1 MLSDLPNHLKDRSV
15 LVNSVANIAGSG
27 PVVVWLKSALR
38 VHENPAIDV
47 GRLVAQQYDVPLLIY
62 QAIDERYPWASLRH
76 HNMLLDGAVD
86 LHQGCKAIGLRYVLH
101 LARSGHRQSVIKEL
115 SQSASCIITDMFP
128 LPPWSHWVANIGKD
142 AKCPIIEVDCH
153 CVIPMPLFGKSVDR
167 PFKFRDATKR
177 MRKKMVQQNW
187 PKVTAQTQSYEGK
200 LPFTP
205 IDIERDIIDNN
216 NRIKLLQECNID
228 PTVLPIW
235 SQRGGEKIALNKWQ
249 KFLDKN
255 LSGYARRRNN
265 AADPEGVSRLSP
277 AFHYGFLSPMKVAR
291 EAAAVGTKS
300 ADKYL
305 DELLIFREHA
315 WHHVAS
321 KANPYSSANLP
332 HWALESWSNTA
343 EDPRP
348 VIVSNHELEYAR
360 SPNLLWNLCQKSLL
374 RHGELHNNLRMTWGK
389 SFPRWT
395 DSLEDSLSLSQKYND
410 KYALDGR
417 DPSSIAGVQWCH
429 GLFDRPFF
437 PSMPVMGVVR
447 KRDLETHNSRL
458 DTEAYSKHINRPPN
472 PQQGVFVVSC
482 HSIIDCY
489 VARVL
494 FDNGYSVHILS
505 SNEDYS
511 VGTIKINSEILSC
524 LPAYIGE
531 RLQSIAEKL
540 NTFDVTEIGKNLL
553 RGFSTINESQILVN
567 TVNGESKV
575 FVKIDGSPQQICG
588 IWSPKQNP
596 LPDRL
601 IDTQHIIQEVLIEPL
616 VDKTPVDLTEFTN
629 SFQTALWQIAGII
642 WSHNCS
648 TQKEQYAIQSTL
660 F

>member
-1 MLSDLPNHLKDRSV
+1 MLSDLPNHLQDRSI
-15 LVNSVANIAGSG
+15 LVNSVANHTGDG
-27 PVVVWLKSALR
+27 PVIVWLKSALR

-47 GRLVAQQYDVPLLIY
+47 GRLIAQQYNVPLLIY

-76 HNMLLDGAVD
+76 HNMLLDGAAD
-86 LHQGCKAIGLRYVLH
+86 LHQGCQALGLRYVLH
-101 LARSGHRQSVIKEL
+101 LARDGHRQSAIKEL
-115 SQSASCIITDMFP
+115 SQSASCIVTDMFP
-128 LPPWSHWVANIGKD
+128 LPPWSHWVANVGKD
-142 AKCPIIEVDCH
+142 AKCPVVEVDCH

-177 MRKKMVQQNW
+177 MRKKMVQQSW
-187 PKVTAQTQSYEGK
+187 PKVTVQNQNYDGK

-205 IDIERDIIDNN
+205 IDIEADILVNK

-228 PTVLPIW
+228 PTILPIW
-235 SQRGGEKIALNKWQ
+235 SQRGGEIIALNKWQ
-249 KFLDKN
+249 KFLDNN

-265 AADPEGVSRLSP
+265 AADPEGVSRLSA

-291 EAAAVGTKS
+291 EAAAIGTKS

-321 KANPYSSANLP
+321 KSNPYSSVNLP
-332 HWALESWSNTA
+332 HWALESWNNTA
-343 EDPRP
+343 QDPRP
-348 VIVSNHELEYAR
+348 VIVSSHELEYAR

-395 DSLEDSLSLSQKYND
+395 NSLEDSLSLSQKYND

-447 KRDLETHNSRL
+447 KRELETHNSRL
-458 DTEAYSKHINRPPN
+458 DTEAYATQINRSPN
-472 PQQGVFVVSC
+472 SQEGVFLVAC
-482 HSIIDCY
+482 HSLIDCY

-494 FDNGYSVHILS
+494 SDNGYTVYLLPS
-505 SNEDYS
+505 SNASS
-511 VGTIKINSEILSC
+511 VKMSKLSQDIISR
-524 LPAYIGE
+524 LPPYISE
-531 RLQSIAEKL
+531 RLLSICEKL
-540 NTFDVTEIGKNLL
+540 NTFEITELTMNLVRGL
-553 RGFSTINESQILVN
+553 REANESQILVKA
-567 TVNGESKV
+567 VNGESKV
-575 FVKIDGSPQQICG
+575 YLNTDDSALPIIG
-588 IWSPKQNP
+588 IWVANKSHFLGQLND
-596 LPDRL
+596 LQDA
-601 IDTQHIIQEVLIEPL
+601 IQELLVEPL
-616 VDKTPVDLTEFTN
+616 VGQIIDYSDDFST
-629 SFQTALWQIAGII
+629 SFQSALWQLAAVI
-642 WSHNCS
+642 WNHNCS
-648 TQKEQYAIQSTL
+648 TPNEQYAIQSKL

>member
-1 MLSDLPNHLKDRSV
+1 MLSNLPKHLQDRTILLNSMADLRGD
-15 LVNSVANIAGSG
+15 G
-27 PVVVWLKSALR
+27 PVIVWLKSALR

-47 GRLVAQQYDVPLLIY
+47 GRLIAQRYNVPLLIY

-86 LHQGCKAIGLRYVLH
+86 LHQGCKVIGLRYVLH
-101 LARSGHRQSVIKEL
+101 LVRSGHRQPAIKEL
-115 SQSASCIITDMFP
+115 SKSASCIITDMFP

-142 AKCPIIEVDCH
+142 AKCPVVEVDCH

-187 PKVTAQTQSYEGK
+187 PKVTAQTQTYEGK

-216 NRIKLLQECNID
+216 NRIKLLRECNID

-265 AADPEGVSRLSP
+265 AADPEGVSRLSA

-291 EAAAVGTKS
+291 EAAAIGTKS
-300 ADKYL
+300 ADKFL

-321 KANPYSSANLP
+321 KADPYSSANLP

-395 DSLEDSLSLSQKYND
+395 ESLEDSLSLSQKYND

-458 DTEAYSKHINRPPN
+458 DTEAYVKQINRLPN

-540 NTFDVTEIGKNLL
+540 NTFDTTEIGMNLL

-596 LPDRL
+596 LPARL
-601 IDTQHIIQEVLIEPL
+601 IDTQHISQELLIEPL
-616 VDKTPVDLTEFTN
+616 LHEAPVDLTEFTN
-629 SFQTALWQIAGII
+629 SFQTALWQIAGTI

-648 TQKEQYAIQSTL
+648 TQNEQYAIQSTL

>member
-1 MLSDLPNHLKDRSV
+1 MLSDLPNHLEDRSI
-15 LVNSVANIAGSG
+15 LVNTVADITGNG
-27 PVVVWLKSALR
+27 PVIVWLKSALR

-47 GRLVAQQYDVPLLIY
+47 GRLIAQQNNVPLLIY

-86 LHQGCKAIGLRYVLH
+86 LHQGCQAMGLRYVLH
-101 LARSGHRQSVIKEL
+101 LARSGHREPVLMEL
-115 SQSASCIITDMFP
+115 SQTASCIVTDMFP
-128 LPPWSHWVANIGKD
+128 LPPWSHWVANVGKD
-142 AKCPIIEVDCH
+142 AKCPVVEVDCH

-177 MRKKMVQQNW
+177 MRKKMVQQSW
-187 PKVTAQTQSYEGK
+187 PKVTVENQSYNGQ

-205 IDIERDIIDNN
+205 IDIEGDILANK

-228 PTVLPIW
+228 PTVLPVW

-249 KFLDKN
+249 KFLDNN

-265 AADPEGVSRLSP
+265 AADSEGVSRLSA

-291 EAAAVGTKS
+291 EAAAIGTKS

-321 KANPYSSANLP
+321 KSNPYSSANLP
-332 HWALESWSNTA
+332 HWALESWNNTA
-343 EDPRP
+343 QDPRP
-348 VIVSNHELEYAR
+348 VIVSSHELEYAR

-395 DSLEDSLSLSQKYND
+395 KSLDDSLAKSQKYND

-437 PSMPVMGVVR
+437 PSMQVMGVVR
-447 KRDLETHNSRL
+447 KRELETHNSRL
-458 DTEAYSKHINRPPN
+458 DTEAYATQINRSPN
-472 PQQGVFVVSC
+472 SQQGVFLVAC
-482 HSIIDCY
+482 HTLIDCY

-494 FDNGYSVHILS
+494 SDNGYSVHLLPPPNGLS
-505 SNEDYS
+505 VEM
-511 VGTIKINSEILSC
+511 TKLTPEILTC
-524 LPAYIGE
+524 LPSYIGE
-531 RLQSIAEKL
+531 RLQSISEKL
-540 NTFDVTEIGKNLL
+540 HTFEDTELGKNLV
-553 RGFSTINESQILVN
+553 RGISIVNESQILVKD
-567 TVNGESKV
+567 VNGESKV
-575 FVKIDGSPQQICG
+575 YLNIDDSPQPIIG
-588 IWSPKQNP
+588 IWAANKSHFSDQLNG
-596 LPDRL
+596 L
-601 IDTQHIIQEVLIEPL
+601 QGAIQELLVEPST
-616 VDKTPVDLTEFTN
+616 DQIGDGAEDFST
-629 SFQTALWQIAGII
+629 SFQSALWQIAAVI
-642 WSHNCS
+642 WQHNS
-648 TQKEQYAIQSTL
+648 SPQNEQYAIQSKL

>member
-1 MLSDLPNHLKDRSV
+1 MLSDLPNHLEDRSI
-15 LVNSVANIAGSG
+15 LVNTVASITGDG
-27 PVVVWLKSALR
+27 PVIVWLKSALR

-47 GRLVAQQYDVPLLIY
+47 GRLIAQQYNVPLLIY

-86 LHQGCKAIGLRYVLH
+86 LHQGCQAIGLRYVLH
-101 LARSGHRQSVIKEL
+101 LARSGHRQPVLKEL
-115 SQSASCIITDMFP
+115 SQTASCIVTDMFP
-128 LPPWSHWVANIGKD
+128 LPPWSHWVANVGKD
-142 AKCPIIEVDCH
+142 AKCPVVEVDCH

-177 MRKKMVQQNW
+177 MRKKMVQQSW
-187 PKVTAQTQSYEGK
+187 PKVTVENQNYNGK

-205 IDIERDIIDNN
+205 IDIERDIIDNR

-228 PTVLPIW
+228 PTVLPVW

-249 KFLDKN
+249 KFLDNN

-265 AADPEGVSRLSP
+265 AADPEGVSRLSS

-291 EAAAVGTKS
+291 EAAAIGTKS

-321 KANPYSSANLP
+321 KPDPYSSANLP
-332 HWALESWSNTA
+332 HWALESWNNTA
-343 EDPRP
+343 QDPRP
-348 VIVSNHELEYAR
+348 VIVSSHELEYAR

-395 DSLEDSLSLSQKYND
+395 NSLEDSLSLSQKYND

-447 KRDLETHNSRL
+447 KRELETHNSRL
-458 DTEAYSKHINRPPN
+458 DTEAYATQINRSPN
-472 PQQGVFVVSC
+472 PQQGVFLVAC
-482 HSIIDCY
+482 HNLIDCY

-494 FDNGYSVHILS
+494 SDNGYAVRLLPSSKAPSVTMSKL
-505 SNEDYS
+505 
-511 VGTIKINSEILSC
+511 TPEILTC
-524 LPAYIGE
+524 LPSYIGE
-531 RLQSIAEKL
+531 RLQSISEKL
-540 NTFDVTEIGKNLL
+540 HTFDDTELGKNLV
-553 RGFSTINESQILVN
+553 RGISMVNESQILVKH
-567 TVNGESKV
+567 VNGESKV
-575 FVKIDGSPQQICG
+575 YLNIDDAPQPIIG
-588 IWSPKQNP
+588 IWAANKSHFSDQLNG
-596 LPDRL
+596 LQDA
-601 IDTQHIIQEVLIEPL
+601 IQELLVGPL
-616 VDKTPVDLTEFTN
+616 MGQIADSSDDFSTSLQ
-629 SFQTALWQIAGII
+629 SALWQLAAVI
-642 WSHNCS
+642 WNHNSS
-648 TQKEQYAIQSTL
+648 TPNEQYAIQSKL

>member
-1 MLSDLPNHLKDRSV
+1 MLSDLPNHLQDRSI
-15 LVNSVANIAGSG
+15 LVNTVANITGDG
-27 PVVVWLKSALR
+27 PVIVWLKSALR

-47 GRLVAQQYDVPLLIY
+47 GRLIAQQYNVPLLIY

-76 HNMLLDGAVD
+76 HNMLLDGAAD
-86 LHQGCKAIGLRYVLH
+86 LHQGCQAMGLRYVLH
-101 LARSGHRQSVIKEL
+101 LARSGHRQPVLKEL
-115 SQSASCIITDMFP
+115 SQTASCIVTDMFP
-128 LPPWSHWVANIGKD
+128 LPPWSHWVANVGKD
-142 AKCPIIEVDCH
+142 AKCPVVEVDCH

-177 MRKKMVQQNW
+177 MRKKMVQQSW
-187 PKVTAQTQSYEGK
+187 PKVTAESQSYDGK

-205 IDIERDIIDNN
+205 VDIEGDILVNK

-235 SQRGGEKIALNKWQ
+235 SQRGGEIIALNKWE
-249 KFLDKN
+249 KFLDNN

-265 AADPEGVSRLSP
+265 AADPEGVSRLSA

-291 EAAAVGTKS
+291 EAAAIGTKS

-321 KANPYSSANLP
+321 KPDPYSSANLP
-332 HWALESWSNTA
+332 HWALESWNNTA
-343 EDPRP
+343 QDPRP
-348 VIVSNHELEYAR
+348 VIVASHELEYAR

-395 DSLEDSLSLSQKYND
+395 KSLEDSLTLSQKYND

-447 KRDLETHNSRL
+447 KRELETHNSRL
-458 DTEAYSKHINRPPN
+458 DTEAYATQINRPPN
-472 PQQGVFVVSC
+472 SQQGVFLVSC
-482 HSIIDCY
+482 HSLIDCY

-494 FDNGYSVHILS
+494 SDNGYIVHLLPSPNAPSVKMSKLS
-505 SNEDYS
+505 Q
-511 VGTIKINSEILSC
+511 EILSR
-524 LPAYIGE
+524 LPSYISE
-531 RLQSIAEKL
+531 RLLSITEKL
-540 NTFDVTEIGKNLL
+540 NTFEITELTKNLV
-553 RGFSTINESQILVN
+553 RGLSEANESQILVKD
-567 TVNGESKV
+567 VNGESKV
-575 FVKIDGSPQQICG
+575 YLNIDDSPQPIIGIWLANKSHFSDQLNGLQDVIQELLVEPSIDQTADGSDNF
-588 IWSPKQNP
+588 S
-596 LPDRL
+596 
-601 IDTQHIIQEVLIEPL
+601 T
-616 VDKTPVDLTEFTN
+616 
-629 SFQTALWQIAGII
+629 SFQSALWQLAAVI
-642 WSHNCS
+642 WNHNCS
-648 TQKEQYAIQSTL
+648 TPNEQYAIQSKL

>member
-1 MLSDLPNHLKDRSV
+1 MLSDLPNHLQDRSI
-15 LVNSVANIAGSG
+15 LVNTVASITGDG
-27 PVVVWLKSALR
+27 PVIVWLKSALR

-47 GRLVAQQYDVPLLIY
+47 GRLIAHKYNLPLLIY

-86 LHQGCKAIGLRYVLH
+86 LQQGCQAMGLRYALH
-101 LARSGHRQSVIKEL
+101 LARSGHRQAVLKEL
-115 SQSASCIITDMFP
+115 SQTASCIITDMFP
-128 LPPWSHWVANIGKD
+128 LPPWSHWVANVGKD
-142 AKCPIIEVDCH
+142 AKCPVVEVDCH

-177 MRKKMVQQNW
+177 MRKKMVQQSW
-187 PKVTAQTQSYEGK
+187 PKVAVENQSYDGE
-200 LPFTP
+200 LPFIP
-205 IDIERDIIDNN
+205 IDIEADILDNK

-228 PTVLPIW
+228 PTVLPVW

-249 KFLDKN
+249 KFLENN

-265 AADPEGVSRLSP
+265 AADPEGVSRLSA

-291 EAAAVGTKS
+291 EAAAIGTKS

-321 KANPYSSANLP
+321 KSKPYSSANLP
-332 HWALESWSNTA
+332 HWALESWNNTA
-343 EDPRP
+343 QDPRP
-348 VIVSNHELEYAR
+348 VIVSSHELEYAR

-374 RHGELHNNLRMTWGK
+374 QHGELHNNLRMTWGK

-395 DSLEDSLSLSQKYND
+395 ASLEDSLLLSQKYND

-447 KRDLETHNSRL
+447 KRELETHNSRL
-458 DTEAYSKHINRPPN
+458 DTEAYARQVNRPPN
-472 PQQGVFVVSC
+472 SQQGVFLVC
-482 HSIIDCY
+482 GNTLTDCY

-494 FDNGYSVHILS
+494 SDNGYLVHILPPPS
-505 SNEDYS
+505 DPS
-511 VGTIKINSEILSC
+511 VHMTTLTPEILTC
-524 LPAYIGE
+524 LPSYIGE
-531 RLQSIAEKL
+531 RLQSMAEKL
-540 NTFDVTEIGKNLL
+540 ATFEMTELSKNLV
-553 RGFSTINESQILVN
+553 RGLPKVSDSQIMVKS
-567 TVNGESKV
+567 VNGESKV
-575 FVKIDGSPQQICG
+575 YLNIDNSPQPIAA
-588 IWSPKQNP
+588 IW
-596 LPDRL
+596 
-601 IDTQHIIQEVLIEPL
+601 IDNKSHFLDQLNGLQGAIQELL
-616 VDKTPVDLTEFTN
+616 VESSNDQIADTPDAFSK
-629 SFQTALWQIAGII
+629 SFQSALWQIAAVI
-642 WSHNCS
+642 WQHNSS
-648 TQKEQYAIQSTL
+648 TQNEQYAIQSKL

>member
-1 MLSDLPNHLKDRSV
+1 MLSDLPNHLQDRSI
-15 LVNSVANIAGSG
+15 LVNTVANHTGDG
-27 PVVVWLKSALR
+27 PVIVWLKSALR

-47 GRLVAQQYDVPLLIY
+47 GRLIAQQYNVPLLIY

-76 HNMLLDGAVD
+76 HNMLLDGAAD
-86 LHQGCKAIGLRYVLH
+86 LHQGCQALGLRYVLH
-101 LARSGHRQSVIKEL
+101 LARDGHRQSAIKEL
-115 SQSASCIITDMFP
+115 SQSASCIVTDMFP
-128 LPPWSHWVANIGKD
+128 LPPWSHWVANVGKD
-142 AKCPIIEVDCH
+142 AKCPVVEVDCH

-177 MRKKMVQQNW
+177 MRKKMVQQSW
-187 PKVTAQTQSYEGK
+187 PKVTVQNQNYDGK

-205 IDIERDIIDNN
+205 IDLEADILVNK

-235 SQRGGEKIALNKWQ
+235 SQRGGEIIALNKWQ
-249 KFLDKN
+249 KFLDNN

-265 AADPEGVSRLSP
+265 AADPEGVSRLSA

-291 EAAAVGTKS
+291 EAAAIGTKS

-321 KANPYSSANLP
+321 KSNPYSSVNLP
-332 HWALESWSNTA
+332 HWALESWNNTA
-343 EDPRP
+343 QDPRP
-348 VIVSNHELEYAR
+348 VIVSSHELEYAR

-395 DSLEDSLSLSQKYND
+395 NSLEDSLSLSQKYND

-447 KRDLETHNSRL
+447 KRELETHNSRL
-458 DTEAYSKHINRPPN
+458 DTEAYATQINRSPN
-472 PQQGVFVVSC
+472 SQEGVFLVAC
-482 HSIIDCY
+482 HSLIDCY

-494 FDNGYSVHILS
+494 SDNGYTVYLLPSSNASSVKMSKLSQDILS
-505 SNEDYS
+505 R
-511 VGTIKINSEILSC
+511 
-524 LPAYIGE
+524 LPPYISE
-531 RLQSIAEKL
+531 RLLSICEKL
-540 NTFDVTEIGKNLL
+540 NTFEITELTMNLVRGL
-553 RGFSTINESQILVN
+553 REANESQILVKA
-567 TVNGESKV
+567 VNGESKV
-575 FVKIDGSPQQICG
+575 YLNTDDSALPIIG
-588 IWSPKQNP
+588 IWVANKSHFLGQLNG
-596 LPDRL
+596 LQDA
-601 IDTQHIIQEVLIEPL
+601 IQELLVEPL
-616 VDKTPVDLTEFTN
+616 VGQIIDYSDDFST
-629 SFQTALWQIAGII
+629 SFQSALWQLAAVI
-642 WSHNCS
+642 WNHNCS
-648 TQKEQYAIQSTL
+648 TPNEQYAIQSKL